1 MSCNFANLVKIL
13 RPNERCP
20 SVSPPNLDLSTRIV
34 VQHLSSAVARPGLV
48 KVGHADDDG
57 ARAVFEVRVVAK
69 IVDWLLGSLELLW
82 PEK

>member
-20 SVSPPNLDLSTRIV
+20 PVSPPNLDLSTRIV
-34 VQHLSSAVARPGLV
+34 VQHLSSAVARSGLV
-48 KVGHADDDG
+48 KVGHADDDR
-57 ARAVFEVRVVAK
+57 AWAVFEVRVVAK
-69 IVDWLLGSLELLW
+69 VIDWLFGSLELLW